1 MTESF
6 PVRLTRAIEEKQSC
20 LVVGLDPVIDRL
32 PGEIQ
37 GQFGGYVA
45 MDSDGVEIHPA
56 KAAGSLA
63 LFCTEVI
70 EAVAPFAAA
79 VKPNTG
85 FFERFGP
92 AGFDALVHVCRSA
105 QKAGLLVIL
114 DAKRGDLS
122 STAVAYAEGLLGN
135 TRDTPGAHADAIT
148 VQPYMGWDCIRPFA
162 EVARQHGK
170 GLFVL
175 VRTSNPSAAD
185 FQELEVDGEP
195 VYLHVA
201 RKVKEWGLE
210 DVDDSGL
217 SLIGAVVGAT
227 APEQAEKVRRILD
240 NCFFLVPGYGAQG
253 AGADEIRPH
262 FLTGGKG
269 VVVNASRS
277 ILYAFEK
284 RPDVD
289 WRQAVADA
297 ARAARDELEGIRTG

>member
-1 MTESF
+1 MESF
-6 PVRLTRAIEEKQSC
+6 GVRLNQAIDDKKSC
-20 LVVGLDPVIDRL
+20 LVVGLDPVIERL
-32 PGEIQ
+32 PAEVQ
-37 GQFGGYVA
+37 AQFGNYIG
-45 MDSDGVEIHPA
+45 MDSDCGEIHAA

-63 LFCTEVI
+63 LFCTEVV

-79 VKPNTG
+79 VKPNAG

-92 AGFDALVHVCRSA
+92 AGFDALVHVCRAA

-122 STAVAYAEGLLGN
+122 STAVAYAEGLLGD
-135 TRDTPGAHADAIT
+135 TRDTPGAHTDAIT
-148 VQPYMGWDCIRPFA
+148 LQPYMGWDCIRPFVD
-162 EVARQHGK
+162 VARQHGK
-170 GLFVL
+170 GVFVL
-175 VRTSNPSAAD
+175 VRTSNPSATD

-210 DVDDSGL
+210 DVDASGL
-217 SLIGAVVGAT
+217 SLVGAVVGAT
-227 APEQAEKVRRILD
+227 APEQVERVRRILD
-240 NCFFLVPGYGAQG
+240 NCFFLVPGYGAHG
-253 AGADEIRPH
+253 AGGAEIRPH
-262 FLTGGKG
+262 FLEGGRG

-289 WRQAVADA
+289 WREAVADA
-297 ARAARDELEGIRTG
+297 AQAARDELEEIRGGT